1 MFYHFY
7 DVLYIS
13 LDSLFSKTFPRHKIY
28 YRAQNEMKP
37 KNIYEDGFKR

>member
-7 DVLYIS
+7 DILYIS

-37 KNIYEDGFKR
+37 KNIYEEWI